1 MAINKISYKKEKKWE
16 YNDLELKD
24 INLIVGKNAAGKT
37 RTLSS
42 IVNLLNFIIQH
53 LEKEFEI
60 LGEYKVEFEDNGT
73 IYYYE
78 LNSCMENNSLKIL
91 KEILYNGDK
100 EYLIRKNDGTG
111 QIFSEQ
117 ENKMLEFSID
127 TNIPAIF
134 AKRDKLHH
142 KVLDRIISWCQ
153 TNMYCK
159 FGSELGK
166 TKGLNER
173 HLEDIYDYSFENA
186 EQLVRNL
193 KISLEKREYKEEF
206 KEKLLKQMADL
217 GYDIE
222 SIKFVKY
229 ANGVYGIAL
238 REKDI
243 KNNINQ
249 LEMSQGMFRAFSL
262 ITHSLINL
270 YEHKVNLMVIDDIGE
285 GLDYERATKLIKLII
300 ENAQESGSQLLM
312 ATNDRHIMN
321 KTPLKYWQ
329 VIKREND
336 KIKFYSYKNNKE
348 IFDEFEFTG
357 LSNFDFFSTE
367 FYAEN
372 DK

>member
-1 MAINKISYKKEKKWE
+1 MKLNKISYKKDEKWE
-16 YNDLELKD
+16 YENLELND
-24 INLIVGKNAAGKT
+24 INLIVGKNASGKT
-37 RTLSS
+37 RTLNS

-53 LEKEFEI
+53 LEKDFEI
-60 LGEYKVEFEDNGT
+60 LGKYKVEFDDDGI

-91 KEILYNGDK
+91 KESLYSKDR
-100 EYLIRKNDGTG
+100 EYLIRKDDGTG

-117 ENKMLEFSID
+117 ENKMLDFSID

-142 KVLDRIISWCQ
+142 KILDKIISWCQ
-153 TNMYCK
+153 TNMYCR

-166 TKGLNER
+166 TRGLNER
-173 HLEDIYDYSFENA
+173 SLQEIHDYSLEDT

-193 KISLEKREYKEEF
+193 KISLEKSKYKKEF
-206 KEKLLKQMADL
+206 KEKLLEQMAVL
-217 GYDIE
+217 GYYIE
-222 SIKFVKY
+222 NIKFARYV
-229 ANGVYGIAL
+229 NGVYGIVL
-238 REKDI
+238 YEKDV
-243 KNNINQ
+243 KNGISQ
-249 LEMSQGMFRAFSL
+249 LEVSQGMFRAFSL

-285 GLDYERATKLIKLII
+285 GLDYDRATKLIKLII
-300 ENAQESGSQLLM
+300 ENAQKSNSQLLM

-329 VIKREND
+329 VIKREKN

-367 FYAEN
+367 FYTEN

>member
-1 MAINKISYKKEKKWE
+1 MKLNKISYKKEKKWE

-42 IVNLLNFIIQH
+42 IVNLLNFILQH

-206 KEKLLKQMADL
+206 KEKLLKQMAYL

-238 REKDI
+238 HEKDI

-329 VIKREND
+329 VIKREKD